1 MGHHAKNCGCAAGWS
16 KVQNVNSADNTKEAD
31 EAIEE
36 GRLLFAQ
43 ECGFVTGA
51 ADMDGLPSADLPEI
65 AFAGRSNVGKSSL
78 INALTN
84 RNTLARTSNTPGR
97 TRQLNFF
104 NLGQRLML
112 ADLPGYGYAKV
123 SKHESAGWL
132 DLMTTYLKGRA
143 TLRRLCLL
151 VDARHGLKVGDLTM
165 MEQMDNAAVGYQVV
179 LTKVDKVPNAEHERV
194 IERIT
199 TALAKRPA
207 ALPSC
212 ALTSARDGVGI
223 AHLRTDLAALVAPR
237 SLS

>member
-179 LTKVDKVPNAEHERV
+179 LTKVDKVPNAEHEHV

-223 AHLRTDLAALVAPR
+223 AHLRTDLAALAAPR

>member
-1 MGHHAKNCGCAAGWS
+1 MNPAA
-16 KVQNVNSADNTKEAD
+16 NSNETD
-31 EAIEE
+31 EAIEV

-51 ADMDGLPSADLPEI
+51 ADMDGLPAADLPEV

-84 RNTLARTSNTPGR
+84 RSTLARISNTPGR

-104 NLGQRLML
+104 NLGRLLML

-123 SKHESAGWL
+123 SKHESASWL
-132 DLMTTYLKGRA
+132 VLMTTYLKGRA
-143 TLRRLCLL
+143 SLRRLCLL
-151 VDARHGLKVGDLTM
+151 VDARHGLKAGDLTM
-165 MEQMDNAAVGYQVV
+165 MEQLDDAAVSYQVV
-179 LTKVDKVPNAEHERV
+179 LTKVDKVPIAGRERL

-199 TALAKRPA
+199 TTLVTRPA
-207 ALPSC
+207 ALPDC

-223 AHLRTDLAALVAPR
+223 AQLRADLASLAAPR
-237 SLS
+237 PLR

>member
-1 MGHHAKNCGCAAGWS
+1 M
-16 KVQNVNSADNTKEAD
+16 NSADKTKEAD
-31 EAIEE
+31 DAIEE
-36 GRLLFAQ
+36 GRLLFTQ

-51 ADMDGLPSADLPEI
+51 ADMDGLPSAELPEV

-104 NLGQRLML
+104 NLGQRLIL

-151 VDARHGLKVGDLTM
+151 VDARHGFKSGDLTM
-165 MEQMDNAAVGYQVV
+165 MEQMDNAAVSYQVV
-179 LTKVDKVPNAEHERV
+179 LTKVDKVPDAERERL
-194 IERIT
+194 IKRIT
-199 TALAKRPA
+199 AALAKRPA

-212 ALTSARDGVGI
+212 AVTSARDGVGI
-223 AHLRTDLAALVAPR
+223 AQLRADLAALAAPR
-237 SLS
+237 PLR